1 MKLLPTLVAGA
12 LALTTSVQAANCNA
26 GLNYCANI
34 LKSIDSKYIN
44 LMTAAIA
51 EKYTE
56 FNSAIAHPMYYLWH
70 CNADGSVS
78 IVEKCTWG
86 CEDAGPGNSDYCS

>member
-1 MKLLPTLVAGA
+1 M
-12 LALTTSVQAANCNA
+12 
-26 GLNYCANI
+26 
-34 LKSIDSKYIN
+34 
-44 LMTAAIA
+44 MTAAIA

-70 CNADGSVS
+70 CNADGSVT

-86 CEDAGPGNSDYCS
+86 CEDAGAGNSDYCS